1 MHFVQYHAVYN
12 EKSSITDAR
21 SSLLSRQMPWSFNE
35 KWDEKY
41 WQPFSLGPFSSGV
54 VFYAKDCPQEKKLFS
69 LIQAEIS
76 RAAIENSQA
85 TSREKYNSQI
95 VLSNILT

>member
-1 MHFVQYHAVYN
+1 MLDQAFFLGRCLEALMKN
-12 EKSSITDAR
+12 EMKNTGN
-21 SSLLSRQMPWSFNE
+21 LSVLVPSVLELF
-35 KWDEKY
+35 
-41 WQPFSLGPFSSGV
+41 
-54 VFYAKDCPQEKKLFS
+54 FYAKDCSQEKKLFS